1 MVDCFNVRNTKLQNF
16 LSYKDIDITASDDNH
31 ASITISIPSQYI
43 IPVLANPGTRTWDIS
58 VGLQYAT
65 GKLILT
71 GPGIKN
77 GYVYTVRMFYFTV

>member
-1 MVDCFNVRNTKLQNF
+1 MFNTKLQNF

-71 GPGIKN
+71 GQGIKN